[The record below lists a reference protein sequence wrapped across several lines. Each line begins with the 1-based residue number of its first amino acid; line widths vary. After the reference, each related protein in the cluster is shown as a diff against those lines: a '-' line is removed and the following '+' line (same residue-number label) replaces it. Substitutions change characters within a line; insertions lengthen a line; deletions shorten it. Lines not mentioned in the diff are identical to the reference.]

1 MPDRALM
8 LKMAEKY
15 STKIKAL
22 FLEYSDFSK
31 FMQQFYPKILLHN
44 FFNQNAL
51 MLTALVS
58 KMMKIHQN

>member
-31 FMQQFYPKILLHN
+31 FKQKIYPKFLLDN
-44 FFNQNAL
+44 LF
-51 MLTALVS
+51 S
-58 KMMKIHQN
+58 K